1 MPFSSNPL
9 EPVATQRRLEIGA
22 AMQALEAILPGSPVQ
37 SDRETDKVR
46 NAGQVLGGASEAKA
60 APLEFE
66 DLLTDGASLAF
77 RMAMGVLHNRADAE
91 EVAQDALLRAYKNF
105 GSLRDRNAFRGWLAR
120 IAWRLALDRQ
130 RGTRRREKRELAAPN
145 TIPQRDVE
153 QVAAASEFEWHLA
166 RAMDELPEKYR
177 QALVL
182 AAIEGYS
189 TAEVAGLLGLPEG
202 TVKSRLH
209 SARKILAEKL
219 SWVAPNIRN
228 A

>member
-1 MPFSSNPL
+1 
-9 EPVATQRRLEIGA
+9 
-22 AMQALEAILPGSPVQ
+22 MQALEAILPGSTVQ
-37 SDRETDKVR
+37 SDRETHKGR
-46 NAGQVLGGASEAKA
+46 NAGQNLGTASEAKA
-60 APLEFE
+60 PTLEFE
-66 DLLTDGASLAF
+66 DLLAASASLAF

-130 RGTRRREKRELAAPN
+130 RGTRRRERRELAAPN
-145 TIPQRDVE
+145 TLPQQDVE
-153 QVAAASEFEWHLA
+153 QVAAASEFELHLA

-177 QALVL
+177 QTLIL

-189 TAEVAGLLGLPEG
+189 TAEVAALLDLPEG
-202 TVKSRLH
+202 TVKSRLY

>member
-1 MPFSSNPL
+1 
-9 EPVATQRRLEIGA
+9 
-22 AMQALEAILPGSPVQ
+22 MQALEAILPGSPVQ
-37 SDRETDKVR
+37 SDRETDKVKI
-46 NAGQVLGGASEAKA
+46 AGQNPAAASDAKA
-60 APLEFE
+60 PARQFE
-66 DLLTDGASLAF
+66 DLLADGASLAF

-91 EVAQDALLRAYKNF
+91 EVAQDALLRAYRNF
-105 GSLRDRNAFRGWLAR
+105 SSLRDRNAFRGWLAR

-130 RGTRRREKRELAAPN
+130 RGSRRRERRELAAPN
-145 TIPQRDVE
+145 TLPQPDVE
-153 QVAAASEFEWHLA
+153 QVAAASEFESHLA

-177 QALVL
+177 ETLVL

-189 TAEVAGLLGLPEG
+189 TAEVASLLDLPEG

-209 SARKILAEKL
+209 SARKILVEKL

>member
-1 MPFSSNPL
+1 
-9 EPVATQRRLEIGA
+9 
-22 AMQALEAILPGSPVQ
+22 MQALEAILPGSTVQ
-37 SDRETDKVR
+37 AERESPRVR
-46 NAGQVLGGASEAKA
+46 NSGREATGSDTRA
-60 APLEFE
+60 TEFE
-66 DLLTDGASLAF
+66 ALLADGASLAF

-105 GSLRDRNAFRGWLAR
+105 ETLRDRAAFRGWLAR

-145 TIPQRDVE
+145 FVPQRDAE
-153 QVAAASEFEWHLA
+153 QVAAASEFETHLA

-177 QALVL
+177 QTLIL

-189 TAEVAGLLGLPEG
+189 TGEVASLLDLPEG
-202 TVKSRLH
+202 TVKSRLY